1 MPQKVRTRPFI
12 LCYEATREDG
22 IVWALR
28 WGVKWFY
35 ARHVTLNVP
44 VQTVF
49 KGVKA
54 RQPRAFLRG
63 RGRLTTHSVDE
74 LVIDA

>member
-1 MPQKVRTRPFI
+1 MPQKVKVRPFI

-35 ARHVTLNVP
+35 AREVDIRVP
-44 VQTVF
+44 VHTVF
-49 KGVKA
+49 RGPKA
-54 RQPRAFLRG
+54 RQPRAYLRG
-63 RGRLTTHSVDE
+63 HGRLTTQTTDI
-74 LVIDA
+74 LVIEA